1 MKDFKKLIDD
11 AIRARTAIYQ
21 EIAPLNLRIKGLTE
35 MITQLKEEESVALDV
50 NAMSREDQIK
60 YFLFED
66 GQVSGTRYNRRR
78 EFWATSSLSTNG
90 YVPEIEQIQLRIV
103 MYRDEPD
110 TLERTIHE
118 LDEMLPHIKDLNG
131 LKIVSIFEN
140 SLSENG
146 RYDMVYDGADY
157 LIRNTYGR
165 HTKIVMKS
173 TNLADVVKY
182 IQDNLWYD
190 TKH

>member
-11 AIRARTAIYQ
+11 AISARTAIYQ
-21 EIAPLNLRIKGLTE
+21 EIAPLNKKIKGLTE

-78 EFWATSSLSTNG
+78 EFWAKSSLTENG
-90 YVPEIEQIQLRIV
+90 YVPELEQIQLRIV

-110 TLERTIHE
+110 TIDRTVHE
-118 LDEMLPHIKDLNG
+118 LDEVLPLIKDLNG
-131 LKIVSIFEN
+131 LKIVGIFEN
-140 SLSENG
+140 GLSENG
-146 RYDMVYDGADY
+146 RYEMIYDGVDY

-165 HTKIVMKS
+165 RTKIVMKS
-173 TNLADVVKY
+173 TNLSDVVGY
-182 IQDNLWYD
+182 IQENLWYD
-190 TKH
+190 IKH